1 LLDDSTKVIGSRGC
15 PLALSDIPLDPKTE
29 KCFTLSENCSQLGR
43 VCTVDGRGSKYVDPT
58 PVGSYYGYPM
68 EEKIRTLSKL
78 YARHFSAQLDTVRL
92 RTGKTTERIK
102 IDHPEAAAVVP
113 FLDEQRILMVRQWR
127 YAIERET
134 LEIPAGKVDPGEDV
148 EVCAIRE
155 LKEETGYE
163 AKHLLHLFNYYP
175 AIGYSNEI
183 IRIYAASGLKCQPGE
198 QDLDEISRVEVMELG
213 RVLDLIL
220 QGRIFDGKTVI
231 GISLFLAKQQRGEIP
246 PGFF

>member
-1 LLDDSTKVIGSRGC
+1 
-15 PLALSDIPLDPKTE
+15 
-29 KCFTLSENCSQLGR
+29 
-43 VCTVDGRGSKYVDPT
+43 
-58 PVGSYYGYPM
+58 M

-78 YARHFSAQLDTVRL
+78 YARHFSVQLDAVRL

-113 FLDEQRILMVRQWR
+113 FLDAQRILMVRQWR

-134 LEIPAGKVDPGEDV
+134 LEIPAGKADPGEDV
-148 EVCAIRE
+148 EVCAVRE

-163 AKHLLHLFNYYP
+163 AENLLHLFSYFP
-175 AIGYSNEI
+175 AIGYSNEV
-183 IRIYAASGLKCQPGE
+183 IRIYAASGLKRHPGE
-198 QDLDEISRVEVMELG
+198 QDVDEISRVEVLEIG
-213 RVLDLIL
+213 QVLDLIL
-220 QGRIFDGKTVI
+220 QGRISDGKTVI